1 MTPEAV
7 QHAPPAPIERD
18 GGGLLR
24 PASVGTSVPSS
35 TDAPN
40 ERQAPEA
47 TEAPDGG
54 PAVDDLA
61 EHAAEKICEGFLMHD
76 RRDREGAVEAFFA
89 VDRLQFAHLDAAAAL
104 EAAEAFVD
112 ALWAKDAVEAGYV
125 EADGSEDDP
134 EDFDDAGLA
143 AADWRPVADA
153 LARRAE
159 VVGMDPAY
167 ATATTLAWCRH
178 KTGGDYWTPTLR
190 AQAHEVRAA
199 MGEAGTAKNRH
210 GQSGFGHLPA
220 RYLVGLE
227 LHDMRTEAHWKQAAV
242 VMTPYFAEILA
253 AHGGDR

>member
-7 QHAPPAPIERD
+7 KHAPPGPTDRD
-18 GGGLLR
+18 SGGFLR
-24 PASVGTSVPSS
+24 PASVGRSAPSS
-35 TDAPN
+35 TDVPN
-40 ERQAPEA
+40 DRQAPEGTDREA
-47 TEAPDGG
+47 TP
-54 PAVDDLA
+54 A
-61 EHAAEKICEGFLMHD
+61 EHAAEKICEGFLRHD

-89 VDRLQFAHLDAAAAL
+89 VDRLQFAHLDDAAAL

-112 ALWAKDAVEAGYV
+112 ALWAKDAVEAGHV
-125 EADGSEDDP
+125 EADGSGDDP
-134 EDFDDAGLA
+134 EEFDDAGLA
-143 AADWRPVADA
+143 AADWSPVADA

-190 AQAHEVRAA
+190 AQAFEVHAA
-199 MGEAGTAKNRH
+199 MGETGTAKNRH

-227 LHDMRTEAHWKQAAV
+227 LHDMRTEAHWKQAAA
-242 VMTPYFAEILA
+242 VMTPYFAELLA